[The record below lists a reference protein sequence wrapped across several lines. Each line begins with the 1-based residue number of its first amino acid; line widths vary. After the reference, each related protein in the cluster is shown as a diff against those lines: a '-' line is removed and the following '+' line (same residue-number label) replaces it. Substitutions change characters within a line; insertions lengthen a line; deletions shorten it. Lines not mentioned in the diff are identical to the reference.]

1 MTDLHE
7 AALAVQAKEDGIANL
22 RNALNTY
29 EAAQGLASEMHAL
42 EQLQIAARPEVLR
55 VLLDFYCGHR
65 DRRFSG
71 HGRTSTAYD
80 DQFAMADHPFT
91 TEGTLAD
98 AGIIEAGDTEGGS
111 CD

>member
-7 AALAVQAKEDGIANL
+7 AALAVQAQEAGIANL

-42 EQLQIAARPEVLR
+42 EQLQIAARPAVLR
-55 VLLDFYCGHR
+55 RLLD
-65 DRRFSG
+65 
-71 HGRTSTAYD
+71 AYD
-80 DQFAMADHPFT
+80 RPVGVYQTDLIR
-91 TEGTLAD
+91 G
-98 AGIIEAGDTEGGS
+98 AGWSGCHDTIEAGDTEGGS